1 MGGKETIEM
10 IIIYCLTKA
19 AEMREKQP
27 LINVMKKYY
36 NKFYKT
42 NKREWNE

>member
-1 MGGKETIEM
+1 MGEKEIIEK
-10 IIIYCLTKA
+10 IIIYCLTKEV
-19 AEMREKQP
+19 EMRKKQS

-36 NKFYKT
+36 NKFYKI